1 MSNNKTLR
9 FKLSTL
15 VVVALIAMLS
25 VACKNKAT
33 ASVIDFSEE
42 AIEVASEEGVYVAD
56 NGYKAEVTGSEI
68 KVIYKDY
75 FGGQG
80 DLVIAKEGKT
90 ALKAKNSDKGL
101 NLLRDG
107 NVNNTAV
114 ANRFLATEAEATF
127 DGNGNLKVVFNGYE
141 RTLTINF
148 AK

>member
-1 MSNNKTLR
+1 MSNKKTLR

-56 NGYKAEVTGSEI
+56 NGYSAEVVGDQI
-68 KVIYKDY
+68 KIGMKDY

-90 ALKAKNSDKGL
+90 SLKAYNSNVGYNILK
-101 NLLRDG
+101 DG
-107 NVNNTAV
+107 NVRNAV
-114 ANRFLATEAEATF
+114 QSNIFIATEAEATF
-127 DGNGNLKVVFNGYE
+127 EGNGNLKVVFNGYE
-141 RTLTINF
+141 GTLTINF